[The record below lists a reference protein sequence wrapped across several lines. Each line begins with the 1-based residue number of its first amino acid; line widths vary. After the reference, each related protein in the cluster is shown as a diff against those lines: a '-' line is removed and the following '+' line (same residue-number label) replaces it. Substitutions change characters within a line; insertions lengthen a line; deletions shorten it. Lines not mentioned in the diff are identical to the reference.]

1 MGVSIWYSVLI
12 TKFIFCQSAW
22 SIESICTCELFCVDH
37 SKFIWDRILVLLHYI
52 MLVILRNWNYMN
64 ILIINVIILG
74 SYLIQVGRI
83 LCFQQV
89 LRSADLKKKNYYNSI
104 IESKRCT
111 VDFHLFFLSL
121 CCSFRECAVRV
132 V

>member
-1 MGVSIWYSVLI
+1 
-12 TKFIFCQSAW
+12 
-22 SIESICTCELFCVDH
+22 
-37 SKFIWDRILVLLHYI
+37 

-89 LRSADLKKKNYYNSI
+89 LRSADLKKTTTNYYNSM

-121 CCSFRECAVRV
+121 FVALENVQSELFEVKAKYEEATAAK
-132 V
+132 